1 MKRLVFA
8 LLCGFALSAC
18 GPSNEKPTLPNDPAE
33 PPKDFFVWGDPSIAS
48 GNFDADYA
56 DCTAQIEKDP
66 AITPQSPQLAL
77 VGAYIKCMTPKG
89 WKFVNPKAAAA
100 QP

>member
-1 MKRLVFA
+1 MKQLAFA
-8 LLCGFALSAC
+8 LLFACVLSAC
-18 GPSNEKPTLPNDPAE
+18 GSSEEKPTLPSNPAA
-33 PPKDFFVWGDPSIAS
+33 PPKDFFVWGDPGIAT

-66 AITPQSPQLAL
+66 AITPQTPELGL
-77 VGAYIKCMTPKG
+77 VGAYITCMTPKG
-89 WKFVNPKAAAA
+89 WKFVDPKAAA